1 MAENENKLQ
10 ILTPGVG
17 YGIIIGIGGVFAA
30 LMIFITFLQN
40 RYTRFSTHQ
49 SEEFNTASRS
59 VKPGLIA
66 SGIVSSWTW
75 SATLLTSST
84 FGYLYGVMG
93 PMFYGAL
100 GCFQISLF
108 ALVSVKI
115 KANVPGAHTFP
126 EIMLAFHGRP
136 AHISYLF
143 FGLATNMLVGACLVL
158 GGAQV
163 VEALSGMNVYAA
175 NWLIPLVVAA
185 YVIVGGLR
193 STFIADYIHTL
204 ILFVV
209 IFVFGMLMYATSP
222 IVGFPG
228 KFYDLLVQAS
238 EDMPIDGNAGE
249 SYLGFRSVG
258 GIQFA
263 FDLWGAGFTCVFLD
277 QVRDYLKL

>member
-1 MAENENKLQ
+1 
-10 ILTPGVG
+10 
-17 YGIIIGIGGVFAA
+17 
-30 LMIFITFLQN
+30 
-40 RYTRFSTHQ
+40 
-49 SEEFNTASRS
+49 
-59 VKPGLIA
+59 
-66 SGIVSSWTW
+66 
-75 SATLLTSST
+75 
-84 FGYLYGVMG
+84 
-93 PMFYGAL
+93 MFYGAL
-100 GCFQISLF
+100 GCFQIVLF

-163 VEALSGMNVYAA
+163 VEALSGTNVYAA

-209 IFVFGMLMYATSP
+209 IFVFGFLMYATSP
-222 IVGFPG
+222 LVGSPG
-228 KFYDLLVQAS
+228 RFYELLVEAS
-238 EDMPIDGNAGE
+238 NNMPIAGNVGE
-249 SYLGFRSVG
+249 SYLGFRSTG

-277 QVRDYLKL
+277 QVSSMEFWAHGMHLLGIWLTSRMLDTGLLATSHRFQAGNYSKSLHTWRGSLVRNPICLRDGYGTRLCSSYQQPGVSNFS